1 MPKSMAENQGD
12 LIECMDSDQQ
22 ILFGDHLKPTCCFK
36 TSTAK
41 EDIVKKI
48 GKNRKIEV
56 LSDAEEENKEFDKTQ
71 KIPRR
76 VNNLVKESITKKQV
90 VFNRV
95 LNEDYSLSD

>member
-1 MPKSMAENQGD
+1 
-12 LIECMDSDQQ
+12 
-22 ILFGDHLKPTCCFK
+22 
-36 TSTAK
+36 
-41 EDIVKKI
+41 
-48 GKNRKIEV
+48 V